1 MSDSPSSKAQML
13 QGIFPF
19 SNLDQKT
26 LALIVPYIEKGTFA
40 AGTSLFSQEQDA
52 NAVYFILVGT
62 VEITREDKNGKRV
75 LAYLKAGDHFGE
87 DSLTSFHRCQTSALV
102 TSRAILLRIR
112 RESLPAINSQ
122 SPMMQRVFTL
132 MSRSYQLQ
140 IKLVFPW
147 HEASETLYL
156 ICRRHPLFLWLRIV
170 PLTILTLGAF
180 SGLLS
185 LAFKGQSGSVIWLV
199 TAFFVLAI
207 GVLISAWAAMEWAN
221 DYFILTRDRVLMQR
235 LVVGFY
241 DSRAETPMSAIL
253 STGMDAT
260 FFGRVFGFGAVTARA
275 YTGDLR
281 LKQLPDPDLVQAFLE
296 HRRRSLQSDQR
307 REEQAAMHSM
317 LQNRLQPDP
326 TRPMQAAPTRG
337 AQEVHVNYYA
347 GTFSDWLAKFFG
359 LRIEKE
365 GAIIYRTH
373 WWILVKRTFLPAL
386 FILLVLGLV
395 LARVV
400 GAITLDASLVYA
412 LSILCAILGWSWWL
426 YNYFD
431 WRNDIYIINGDQLED
446 VNRRPLGSEEKRTAP
461 VKNIQTVE
469 YKRSGIISLILNF
482 GTVRIQIGNEELT
495 FDNVYKPSVV
505 QIEIFNHLR
514 QYNEQTR
521 KLEQKRMVDWISTYD
536 GIRRNGD
543 QESKDGN
550 PTKNG

>member
-1 MSDSPSSKAQML
+1 ML

-26 LALIVPYIEKGTFA
+26 LAQIVPYIDKGTFA
-40 AGTSLFSQEQDA
+40 AGTTLFSQEQEA
-52 NAVYFILVGT
+52 NALYFILVGN

-87 DSLTSFHRCQTSALV
+87 DCLTSFHRCQTNAV
-102 TSRAILLRIR
+102 TTSRTILLRIR
-112 RESLPAINSQ
+112 RENLLAIYSE

-132 MSRSYQLQ
+132 VRRSFQLQ
-140 IKLVFPW
+140 IKLIFPW
-147 HEASETLYL
+147 HETSETLYL
-156 ICRRHPLFLWLRIV
+156 ICRRHPLFLWLRII
-170 PLTILTLGAF
+170 PLTILTLAAF

-185 LAFKGQSGSVIWLV
+185 LGFKGQEGSVLWLV
-199 TAFFVLAI
+199 TALLVLAI
-207 GVLISAWAAMEWAN
+207 GALITAWAAMEWAN

-260 FFGRVFGFGAVTARA
+260 FFGRIFGFGAVTARA

-296 HRRRSLQSDQR
+296 HRRRSLQSEQR

-317 LQNRLQPDP
+317 LQNRLQPDQ
-326 TRPMQAAPTRG
+326 TRPIPGTPARAVS
-337 AQEVHVNYYA
+337 EVRVNYYA
-347 GTFSDWLAKFFG
+347 GTFLDWLAKFFG
-359 LRIEKE
+359 LRTEKE

-373 WWILVKRTFLPAL
+373 WWILVKRTLLPAL
-386 FILLVLGLV
+386 FLVLVLGLA
-395 LARVV
+395 LARLI
-400 GAITLDASLVYA
+400 GTIALDASLVYA
-412 LSILCAILGWSWWL
+412 LAILCAIFGWCWWL

-431 WRNDIYIINGDQLED
+431 WRNDIYIISGDQLED

-469 YKRSGIISLILNF
+469 YKRSGIISLVLNF

-514 QYNEQTR
+514 QFNEQTR

-536 GIRRNGD
+536 GIRRNED

>member
-1 MSDSPSSKAQML
+1 ML

-19 SNLDQKT
+19 SNLDQRS
-26 LALIVPYIEKGTFA
+26 LAQIVPYIDKGTFA
-40 AGTSLFSQEQDA
+40 AGTTLFSQEQEA
-52 NAVYFILVGT
+52 GALYFILVGN
-62 VEITREDKNGKRV
+62 VEITREDKTGKRV

-87 DSLTSFHRCQTSALV
+87 DSLTSFHRCQSGAVT
-102 TSRAILLRIR
+102 TSRTILLRIR
-112 RESLPAINSQ
+112 RESLSAISSQ

-132 MSRSYQLQ
+132 MRRSYLLQ
-140 IKLVFPW
+140 VKLVFPW
-147 HEASETLYL
+147 HETSETLYL
-156 ICRRHPLFLWLRIV
+156 ICRRHPLFLWLRVV
-170 PLTILTLGAF
+170 PLAILTLAGF

-185 LAFKGQSGSVIWLV
+185 LAFRGHTGSALWLV
-199 TAFFVLAI
+199 TAFLVLAI

-317 LQNRLQPDP
+317 LQNRLQPDQ
-326 TRPMQAAPTRG
+326 TRPMSGTPARA
-337 AQEVHVNYYA
+337 AQEVRVNYFT

-359 LRIEKE
+359 LRTEKE

-386 FILLVLGLV
+386 FLLLVLGLA
-395 LARVV
+395 LARLI
-400 GAITLDASLVYA
+400 GAVTLDASLVYA
-412 LSILCAILGWSWWL
+412 LAILCAVFGWGWWL

-431 WRNDIYIINGDQLED
+431 WRNDVYIISGDQLED

-469 YKRSGIISLILNF
+469 YKRSGIISLVLNF

-536 GIRRNGD
+536 GIRRDGD
-543 QESKDGN
+543 QESKSGN